1 MKTVITCDSFKGS
14 LTSIEACATIQKA
27 IQSVSDLIETKL
39 YPMADGGEGTAEII
53 NNLLNGKMVP
63 ANTFDELNN
72 EIIVDYSICDSKAI
86 IDVASCIGI
95 EKYIKNKGRKKKPY
109 VGNSYGVGVLMKD
122 AIQRGCK
129 EILIGLGGSCTNDGG
144 MGILNAFGANFLSK
158 DNINLRPCLNNMDSI
173 EKIDLSHF
181 FFPKQVKITVLCDVT
196 NHLLGKKGAIYV
208 FGPQKGIPKDQLE
221 INDKRLEK
229 YRNLLFKE
237 TGIDI
242 NQYAGSGAAGGIGAT
257 LAGMF
262 NAKIQEGI
270 KTIIE
275 ISSLKDEIKNCDF
288 VITGEGKTDDQTMN
302 GKVPFGISQ
311 IAKEF
316 NKPVIII
323 SGALQDGYEQ
333 LYSFENVIGIYST
346 VKEITS
352 LENAIANASSSLF
365 NTAYTVM
372 RTIYHLEKKS

>member
-1 MKTVITCDSFKGS
+1 
-14 LTSIEACATIQKA
+14 
-27 IQSVSDLIETKL
+27 
-39 YPMADGGEGTAEII
+39 
-53 NNLLNGKMVP
+53 
-63 ANTFDELNN
+63 
-72 EIIVDYSICDSKAI
+72 
-86 IDVASCIGI
+86 
-95 EKYIKNKGRKKKPY
+95 
-109 VGNSYGVGVLMKD
+109 MKD

-229 YRNLLFKE
+229 YRNLLLKE

-262 NAKIQEGI
+262 DAKIQEGI